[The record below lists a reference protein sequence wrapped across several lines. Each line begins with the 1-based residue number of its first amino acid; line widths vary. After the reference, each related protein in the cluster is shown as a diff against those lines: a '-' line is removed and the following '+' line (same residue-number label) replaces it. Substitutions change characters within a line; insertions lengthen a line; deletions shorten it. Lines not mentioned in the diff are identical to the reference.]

1 MFPFFLRFG
10 HSTTFFTRFATFS
23 RRFAVCHRNG
33 VNRGSRARYVR
44 FPDVSPVS
52 LRFGCPATVSPR
64 FGRPDNVFPRFLLVL
79 AVWPPFSHVLAD
91 STVTLGRFST
101 FRPSGHRFPTFL
113 PCFSRSAALF
123 PRSDR
128 VTVLALCRPIST
140 VTHVF
145 GFFGTLPRVSAL
157 GQTITQSFFDFN
169 VVCPDFTHEENI
181 HTCLSNS

>member
-23 RRFAVCHRNG
+23 RRFAVCHRNC
-33 VNRGSRARYVR
+33 VNRGSRGTFTR
-44 FPDVSPVS
+44 FRRRVTGFPPFWLSGH
-52 LRFGCPATVSPR
+52 RFPR

-145 GFFGTLPRVSAL
+145 GFFGTFPRVSTL
-157 GQTITQSFFDFN
+157 GQTITHSFFDYN